1 MKNTTILLTSGT
13 VGEIAGTADIKLG
26 DTVTIYLA
34 DENGNP
40 IAATGTVEDILDV
53 EVLL

>member
-1 MKNTTILLTSGT
+1 MKNTTILLAGGT
-13 VGEIAGTADIKLG
+13 VGQITGTADIHLG
-26 DTVTIYLA
+26 DTVTVYLA